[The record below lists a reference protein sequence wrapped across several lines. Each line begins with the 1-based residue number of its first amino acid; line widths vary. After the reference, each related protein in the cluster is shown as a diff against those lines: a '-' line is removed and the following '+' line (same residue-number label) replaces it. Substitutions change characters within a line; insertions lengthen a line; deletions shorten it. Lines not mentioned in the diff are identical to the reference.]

1 MLLAVVTADLSP
13 GSGGFRAAIAGI
25 PADVRDQLMR
35 LADWADSLEREGLA
49 ELATFH
55 GKEVTSLRPRIA
67 GDVAGLVSIA
77 CDVRSAYVQFWRS
90 VFERCAPQS
99 TALVEAELGSELKQG
114 NSTHEFPEPLIEA
127 LTQAYQEAAAR
138 KADEQA

>member
-1 MLLAVVTADLSP
+1 
-13 GSGGFRAAIAGI
+13 
-25 PADVRDQLMR
+25 MR

-90 VFERCAPQS
+90 VSSGARLSPPHWS
-99 TALVEAELGSELKQG
+99 KRSLGLS
-114 NSTHEFPEPLIEA
+114 
-127 LTQAYQEAAAR
+127 
-138 KADEQA
+138 

>member
-1 MLLAVVTADLSP
+1 MLLTVATADLSS
-13 GSGGFRAAIAGI
+13 GSEGFRAAIAGI
-25 PADVRDQLMR
+25 PADLRDQLTR
-35 LADWADSLEREGLA
+35 LADWADSLEREGLT

-55 GKEVTSLRPRIA
+55 GKEVTSLRPRVA

-99 TALVEAELGSELKQG
+99 AALVEAELGAELKQG
-114 NSTHEFPEPLIEA
+114 NSTHKFP
-127 LTQAYQEAAAR
+127 
-138 KADEQA
+138 DF

>member
-1 MLLAVVTADLSP
+1 M
-13 GSGGFRAAIAGI
+13 
-25 PADVRDQLMR
+25 
-35 LADWADSLEREGLA
+35 
-49 ELATFH
+49 
-55 GKEVTSLRPRIA
+55 
-67 GDVAGLVSIA
+67 
-77 CDVRSAYVQFWRS
+77 QFWRS

-114 NSTHEFPEPLIEA
+114 NSTHEFPEPLIDA